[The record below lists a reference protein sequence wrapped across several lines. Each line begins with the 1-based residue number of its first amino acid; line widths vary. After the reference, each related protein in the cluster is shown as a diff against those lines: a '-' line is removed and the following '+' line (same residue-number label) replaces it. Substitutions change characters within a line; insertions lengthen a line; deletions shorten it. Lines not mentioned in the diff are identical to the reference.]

1 MRLYAAINM
10 IDPPAELYEFGQRNI
25 LTSFS
30 YHDGVRGG
38 RGFQDRAE
46 RVNGFWI
53 GARQAVIEAMRIY
66 HAQGRRHGLEAAEN
80 YLAGCDN
87 VLLSYV
93 DHDVQPKAFEFWLDA
108 RRRAMKLYIAGNGRQ
123 AESDLID
130 YRTGARNRLLSYA
143 FIDDW
148 ADLAF
153 QFWVEERPESASV
166 FLDSGAFS
174 AMSRGSKIDMDKYCT
189 YIEQHKDALACYA
202 ALDVIGDWRATAVN
216 LDAMLQRGL
225 QPIPCFHRGSPWGEL
240 DRIAKDHKHIAL
252 GGMVGGEGKRGT
264 TTEDDLS
271 PHLDHCFAIIKRHWP
286 VKVHVFGV
294 VAQWVL
300 EKYPLYSADSSS
312 AIMGAGMG
320 RVSQFKGGRLRSLSW
335 TEYGRDTHDGA
346 VMDGVGRTGGK
357 SQSAHPGRRKRNIE
371 AMLALERYVTD
382 LWTQRGVTWES

>member
-1 MRLYAAINM
+1 
-10 IDPPAELYEFGQRNI
+10 
-25 LTSFS
+25 
-30 YHDGVRGG
+30 
-38 RGFQDRAE
+38 
-46 RVNGFWI
+46 
-53 GARQAVIEAMRIY
+53 MRIY
-66 HAQGRRHGLEAAEN
+66 HAGPVGNDQHGGEAALFKYGLHN
-80 YLAGCDN
+80 RL
-87 VLLSYV
+87 VSFV
-93 DHDVQPKAFEFWLDA
+93 DDGGGSGPRAKQFWLAA
-108 RRRAMKLYIAGNGRQ
+108 RQRAMRLYIAGNGRQ

-130 YRTGARNRLLSYA
+130 YKTGARNRLLSYA

-153 QFWVEERPESASV
+153 QFWVAERPESASV

-174 AMSRGSKIDMDKYCT
+174 AMSRGSKIDMDKYCA
-189 YIEQHKDALACYA
+189 YIEQHREALACYA

-216 LDAMLQRGL
+216 LDVMLQRGL
-225 QPIPCFHRGSPWGEL
+225 RPVPCFHRGSPWEEL
-240 DRIAKDHKHIAL
+240 DRIAREHEYIAL

-271 PHLDHCFAIIKRHWP
+271 PHLDRCFAIIKRHWP

-320 RVSQFKGGRLRSLSW
+320 RVSQFKGGRLRSMPW
-335 TEYGRDTHDGA
+335 TEYGQATHDGA
-346 VMDGVGRTGGK
+346 VMDGVGRTEGRSK
-357 SQSAHPGRRKRNIE
+357 SAHPGRRKRNIE

-382 LWTQRGVTWES
+382 LWAQRGVVWDG